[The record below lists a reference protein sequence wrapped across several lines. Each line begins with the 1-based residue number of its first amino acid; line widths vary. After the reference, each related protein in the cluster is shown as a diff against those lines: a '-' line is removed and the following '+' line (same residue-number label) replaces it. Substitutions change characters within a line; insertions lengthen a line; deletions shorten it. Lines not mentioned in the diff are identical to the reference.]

1 MKPTTSPKIATRTGI
16 SQETLQALMLD
27 PNPCISS
34 LAMEQMLQNPAEC
47 ERYVAEHQ
55 DTNDLALRRCV
66 HQLAGCLRMKALKEK
81 FVFLFEQGQL
91 DAWDAMMMI
100 DQLYD
105 QRSSRNYLRELAQ
118 EFCAEFQSGGMMSLP
133 RVAKHM
139 ADRKFATP
147 HHPILN
153 IFHFLIGDVLENRQG
168 IPAVLC
174 VLAKQLARAHGLI
187 LQLCLANGKF
197 CLIDA
202 HYNLADPTE
211 EWKVT
216 KAKGP
221 DDFHLCTNQEV
232 IRIYLAQILASSVIV
247 WETFDVHLFASLL
260 LRIDGVSPDAMP
272 YPYGKF
278 LAPPPDPEP

>member
-1 MKPTTSPKIATRTGI
+1 MKTGVV
-16 SQETLQALMLD
+16 QKNLRQPL
-27 PNPCISS
+27 S
-34 LAMEQMLQNPAEC
+34 LRLFPDKTEAEAF
-47 ERYVAEHQ
+47 RYRA
-55 DTNDLALRRCV
+55 
-66 HQLAGCLRMKALKEK
+66 CL
-81 FVFLFEQGQL
+81 V
-91 DAWDAMMMI
+91 
-100 DQLYD
+100 
-105 QRSSRNYLRELAQ
+105 
-118 EFCAEFQSGGMMSLP
+118 EFCCPVGH
-133 RVAKHM
+133 R
-139 ADRKFATP
+139 
-147 HHPILN
+147 
-153 IFHFLIGDVLENRQG
+153 
-168 IPAVLC
+168 
-174 VLAKQLARAHGLI
+174 LI

-260 LRIDGVSPDAMP
+260 LRIDGVSPGAMP